1 MRFSLLGL
9 SAAPAT
15 GFADLLVRLAVC
27 ALAGC
32 LGWALL
38 IVAAA
43 VLEAASGGRL
53 RVLRLSGC
61 PPAWRRRLLRLL
73 VPLLAPAVGA
83 GLWAGTPAG
92 ASPDPAGGAGSGS
105 LPASPSGQLE
115 GLPLPELPTGSTG
128 SADRHGHP
136 EGGAPGSVVVRRGD
150 TLWAIAAHTLP
161 PGTDQQRVARRCAE
175 LYRLNRAV
183 VGGDPDLIRP
193 GQRLALPPTA
203 EEDHR

>member
-1 MRFSLLGL
+1 MHFSLLGPA
-9 SAAPAT
+9 AAPAP

-53 RVLRLSGC
+53 RVLRLTGC
-61 PPAWRRRLLRLL
+61 PPVWRRRLLRLL

-92 ASPDPAGGAGSGS
+92 ASPDPVGGSGSGS
-105 LPASPSGQLE
+105 LPASPAGQLD
-115 GLPLPELPTGSTG
+115 GLPLPELPTGPTR
-128 SADRHGHP
+128 SATLHGQSHP
-136 EGGAPGSVVVRRGD
+136 GVPGSVVVRRGD

-161 PGTDQQRVARRCAE
+161 PGADQQRVARRCAE

-193 GQRLALPPTA
+193 GQRLVLPPTP